1 MAAHNIANLAATL
14 AANLSKAAPADGE
27 SCNPLDPAGNSA
39 PAKVHPI
46 ETHRAARLHRSPP
59 SRTRA
64 GDLFQ
69 TAGGL
74 SFHWEDEL
82 VAQDKICTVLIVD
95 SVELNRRLLKAMLKS
110 AEYRFLEAKRA
121 TEGLAI
127 MDSERVDLVV
137 LDLMIPEMSGPEFCR
152 RVKNNRNTK
161 LVPILMLTSL
171 QGVENE
177 IQGIDSG
184 ADEYLTKP
192 LHPAV
197 VRARIRAMLRNKAAV
212 DSLEEAET
220 ILFALAQAVECRDQ
234 YTAGHC
240 ERLANYSVA
249 MGMGLGLSRAELLAL
264 YRGGFLHDIGKIG
277 IPDRI
282 LHGLT
287 ELTSDE
293 WAIMHTHTLEGE
305 RICAPMKSL
314 APVLPIIRSHH
325 ERWDGKGYPDQ
336 LAGEDIPLLARIMQ
350 VVDIYDALTTSRTY
364 KPALPHEEA
373 IRILLDEAA
382 GGRRDPDLVSLF
394 VSLSSSEPMVQL
406 RSAEALLEWAGPN
419 SVQTSLQNMS
429 RQIDR

>member
-14 AANLSKAAPADGE
+14 AANLSKASSPDVE
-27 SCNPLDPAGNSA
+27 NSTKTETA
-39 PAKVHPI
+39 TDNGPAK
-46 ETHRAARLHRSPP
+46 SPAIGP
-59 SRTRA
+59 EISTFGHISSPAQLRT

-82 VAQDKICTVLIVD
+82 VGQDRVCTILIVD
-95 SVELNRRLLKAMLKS
+95 SLEINRRLLKAMLKS
-110 AEYRFLEAKRA
+110 AKYRFLEAKRA
-121 TEGLAI
+121 TEALAI
-127 MDSERVDLVV
+127 MESERVDLVV

-152 RVKNNRNTK
+152 RVKNNRKTK
-161 LVPILMLTSL
+161 LVPILMLTSV

-177 IQGIDSG
+177 IHGIDSG

-197 VRARIRAMLRNKAAV
+197 VRARIRAMMRNKAAV

-220 ILFALAQAVECRDQ
+220 ILFALAQAVECRDE

-240 ERLANYSVA
+240 ERLANYGVA
-249 MGMGLGLSRAELLAL
+249 MGMALGLSRTELLAL

-287 ELTSDE
+287 NLTEEE
-293 WAIMHTHTLEGE
+293 WAIMHTHTVEGE
-305 RICAPMKSL
+305 RICRPMKSL
-314 APVLPIIRSHH
+314 ALVLPIIRSHH
-325 ERWDGKGYPDQ
+325 ERWDGKGYPDG

-350 VVDIYDALTTSRTY
+350 VVDIYDALTTARTY

-373 IRILLDEAA
+373 VRILLNEAA
-382 GGRRDPDLVSLF
+382 SGLRDPDLVSLF
-394 VSLSSSEPMVQL
+394 VSLSSSAPMVEL
-406 RSAEALLEWAGPN
+406 RSAEASLEWTGPN

-429 RQIDR
+429 RQINK

>member
-14 AANLSKAAPADGE
+14 AANLSKAERIDTAQARAMELATSDGVGKVTPQRVLPASLGRK
-27 SCNPLDPAGNSA
+27 S
-39 PAKVHPI
+39 
-46 ETHRAARLHRSPP
+46 SPSQP
-59 SRTRA
+59 QT

-82 VAQDKICTVLIVD
+82 VGQDKTCTILIVD
-95 SVELNRRLLKAMLKS
+95 SLEINRRLLKAMLKAS
-110 AEYRFLEAKRA
+110 NYRFMEAKRA
-121 TEGLAI
+121 TEALAI
-127 MDSERVDLVV
+127 MDAERVDLVI

-152 RVKNNRNTK
+152 RVKNNRKTK
-161 LVPILMLTSL
+161 LVPILMLTSV

-177 IQGIDSG
+177 VQGIDSG

-220 ILFALAQAVECRDQ
+220 ILFALAQAVESRDQ

-249 MGMGLGLSRAELLAL
+249 MGMALGLSRTELLAL
-264 YRGGFLHDIGKIG
+264 YRGGFLHDIGKIS

-287 ELTSDE
+287 ELTEDE
-293 WAIMHTHTLEGE
+293 WTIMRTHTLEGE
-305 RICAPMKSL
+305 RICKPMKSL
-314 APVLPIIRSHH
+314 TPVLPIIRSHH
-325 ERWDGKGYPDQ
+325 ERWDGKGYPDR
-336 LAGEDIPLLARIMQ
+336 LAGEEIPLLARIMQ
-350 VVDIYDALTTSRTY
+350 TVDIYDALTTARTY
-364 KPALPHEEA
+364 KPAMPHDEA
-373 IRILLDEAA
+373 VRILVHEAA
-382 GGRRDPDLVSLF
+382 SGWRDPNLVSLF
-394 VSLSSSEPMVQL
+394 VSLSSSEPMVEM
-406 RSAEALLEWAGPN
+406 RSSEWAEGEA
-419 SVQTSLQNMS
+419 VKTSLQNMS
-429 RQIDR
+429 REVNK

>member
-14 AANLSKAAPADGE
+14 AANLSKAAAPEPVASGAMQPTGE
-27 SCNPLDPAGNSA
+27 NG
-39 PAKVHPI
+39 PAKLPDLGTRKADEGNV
-46 ETHRAARLHRSPP
+46 LSPEEP
-59 SRTRA
+59 RA

-69 TAGGL
+69 TSGGL

-82 VAQDKICTVLIVD
+82 VAQDKTSTILIVD
-95 SVELNRRLLKAMLKS
+95 SLEINRRLLKAMLKS
-110 AEYRFLEAKRA
+110 ANYRFLEAKRA
-121 TEGLAI
+121 TEALAL
-127 MDSERVDLVV
+127 MESERVDLVI

-152 RVKNNRNTK
+152 RLKTNRKTK
-161 LVPILMLTSL
+161 LVPILLLTSV

-177 IQGIDSG
+177 IHGIDSG

-220 ILFALAQAVECRDQ
+220 ILFALAQAVECRDH

-240 ERLANYSVA
+240 ARLANYSVA
-249 MGMGLGLSRAELLAL
+249 MGMALGLPRTDLLAL
-264 YRGGFLHDIGKIG
+264 YRGGYLHDIGKIG

-287 ELTSDE
+287 DLTEEE
-293 WAIMHTHTLEGE
+293 WAIMHTHTVEGE
-305 RICAPMKSL
+305 RICRPMKSL

-325 ERWDGKGYPDQ
+325 ERWDGKGYPDR

-350 VVDIYDALTTSRTY
+350 VVDIYDALTTARTY
-364 KPALPHEEA
+364 KPAMPHEEA
-373 IRILLDEAA
+373 VRILLSEA
-382 GGRRDPDLVSLF
+382 GNGWRDPDLVSIF
-394 VSLSSSEPMVQL
+394 VSLSSSQPLVEL
-406 RSAEALLEWAGPN
+406 RSAEAALEWPAAD
-419 SVQTSLQNMS
+419 SVQTSLQNMG
-429 RQIDR
+429 RQINK

>member
-14 AANLSKAAPADGE
+14 AANLSKSE
-27 SCNPLDPAGNSA
+27 RTELEKAGGQDSA
-39 PAKVHPI
+39 TDNGISKVGLPIAQRDSAKHI
-46 ETHRAARLHRSPP
+46 SSPSEP
-59 SRTRA
+59 RT

-74 SFHWEDEL
+74 SFHWEDGL
-82 VAQDKICTVLIVD
+82 AGQDKTCTILIVD
-95 SVELNRRLLKAMLKS
+95 SLEINRRLLKAMLKS
-110 AEYRFLEAKRA
+110 SNYRFMEAKRA
-121 TEGLAI
+121 TEALAI
-127 MDSERVDLVV
+127 MEAEKVDLVI

-152 RVKNNRNTK
+152 RVKNNRKTK
-161 LVPILMLTSL
+161 LVPILMLTSV

-177 IQGIDSG
+177 VQGIDSG

-220 ILFALAQAVECRDQ
+220 ILFALAQAVESRDQ

-249 MGMGLGLSRAELLAL
+249 MGMALGLSRTELLAL
-264 YRGGFLHDIGKIG
+264 YRGGFLHDIGKIS

-287 ELTSDE
+287 ELTEEE
-293 WAIMHTHTLEGE
+293 WAIMRTHTIEGE
-305 RICAPMKSL
+305 RICKPMKSL

-325 ERWDGKGYPDQ
+325 ERWDGKGYPDK
-336 LAGEDIPLLARIMQ
+336 LAGEEIPLLARIMQ
-350 VVDIYDALTTSRTY
+350 TVDIYDALTTARTY
-364 KPALPHEEA
+364 KPAMPHDEA
-373 IRILLDEAA
+373 VRILLNEAA
-382 GGRRDPDLVSLF
+382 NGWRDPDLVSLF
-394 VSLSSSEPMVQL
+394 VSLSSSEPMVEL
-406 RSAEALLEWAGPN
+406 RSAEWPEGDG
-419 SVQTSLQNMS
+419 VKTSLQNMG
-429 RQIDR
+429 REVNK

>member
-1 MAAHNIANLAATL
+1 MAAHNIVNLAATL
-14 AANLSKAAPADGE
+14 AANLSKTNQSEAENSGALEIAREDG
-27 SCNPLDPAGNSA
+27 SVKVPSIGPQRASAG
-39 PAKVHPI
+39 HI
-46 ETHRAARLHRSPP
+46 LSPSQP
-59 SRTRA
+59 RT

-82 VAQDKICTVLIVD
+82 VGKDKTCTILIVD
-95 SVELNRRLLKAMLKS
+95 SLEINRRLLKAMLKS
-110 AEYRFLEAKRA
+110 ANYRFLEAKRA
-121 TEGLAI
+121 SEALAI
-127 MDSERVDLVV
+127 MESERVDLVV

-152 RVKNNRNTK
+152 RVKNNRKTK
-161 LVPILMLTSL
+161 LVPILMLTSV

-177 IQGIDSG
+177 IHGIDSG

-220 ILFALAQAVECRDQ
+220 ILFALAQAVECRDE

-249 MGMGLGLSRAELLAL
+249 MGMALGLPRVDLLAL
-264 YRGGFLHDIGKIG
+264 YRGGFLHDIGKIS

-282 LHGLT
+282 LHGQT
-287 ELTSDE
+287 ELSEDE
-293 WAIMHTHTLEGE
+293 WAIMHTHTIEGE
-305 RICAPMKSL
+305 RICKPMKSL

-325 ERWDGKGYPDQ
+325 ERWDGRGYPDR

-350 VVDIYDALTTSRTY
+350 VVDIYDALTTARTY

-373 IRILLDEAA
+373 VEILLNEAA
-382 GGRRDPDLVSLF
+382 KGWRDPDLVPLF
-394 VSLSSSEPMVQL
+394 LSLSSSEPMVEL
-406 RSAEALLEWAGPN
+406 RSAEAALEWNGQEAMK
-419 SVQTSLQNMS
+419 TSLQNMG
-429 RQIDR
+429 REVNR